1 MKPLLIRNACLSL
14 IDGMPERGDI
24 LIEGDRITAMGD
36 AIVCEEAQVLDASGL
51 WAAPGLVDMHVHLRD
66 PGQTHK
72 EDIFTGC
79 RAAAMGGVTSVL
91 AMPNTNPTVDSPHV
105 VHSILKKAEGA
116 DARVYVAASI
126 TKGLQGETL
135 NDLEELKKAG
145 AIAVTDDGRP
155 VQNARMQMMA
165 MEEAKRLGMRA
176 ISHAEDLPLVAGG
189 IMHEGEVSRELGV
202 KGMPRASED
211 LSTAREI
218 ILAESYG
225 LPIHIAHVS
234 TEGSV
239 SLIRYFKSRGVEVT
253 CETGPHYFTFTHEAL
268 RNRDANF
275 RMNPPLREEKDRKAI
290 IEALRDGTIDA
301 IATDHAPHVPE
312 EKADFEKA
320 PNGIIGLSTS
330 LAAAITGLV
339 VPGYLTLKQ
348 VIQKMSIIPA
358 KILGIDAG
366 ELRINGPA
374 DICLFDP
381 EEQWT
386 VDATKLGSKSRNSPF
401 DGMTLTGRVHTTI
414 CRGRLVYQCD
424 ETK

>member
-1 MKPLLIRNACLSL
+1 MKPLLIQNVCLRL
-14 IDGMPERGDI
+14 IDGMPDRGDI
-24 LIEGDRITAMGD
+24 LVEGDRITAMGD
-36 AIVCEEAQVLDASGL
+36 PIQCEEAQVIDASGL
-51 WAAPGLVDMHVHLRD
+51 WASPGLVDMHVHLRD

-72 EDIFTGC
+72 EDILTGC

-91 AMPNTNPTVDSPHV
+91 AMPNTIPTVDSPQV
-105 VHSILKKAEGA
+105 IHSILEKAKGA
-116 DARVYVAASI
+116 NARVYVAAAI
-126 TKGLQGETL
+126 TQGLKGETL
-135 NDLEELKKAG
+135 NNLEELKKAG

-155 VQNARMQMMA
+155 VPNARMQMTA
-165 MEEAKRLGMRA
+165 MEEAKRLGLRA
-176 ISHAEDLPLVAGG
+176 ISHAEDLSLVAGG
-189 IMHEGEVSRELGV
+189 IMHEGDVSRELGV

-239 SLIRYFKSRGVEVT
+239 SLIRYFKSREVEVT

-268 RNRDANF
+268 RGRDANF
-275 RMNPPLREEKDRKAI
+275 RMNPPLREETDRKAI
-290 IEALRDGTIDA
+290 IEALKDGTIDV
-301 IATDHAPHVPE
+301 IATDHAPHAPE

-330 LAAAITGLV
+330 LAASITGLV
-339 VPGYLTLKQ
+339 VPGHMTLKE
-348 VIQKMSIIPA
+348 VIHKMSAAPA
-358 KILGIDAG
+358 RILGIDAG
-366 ELRINGPA
+366 ELRVGGPA

-414 CRGRLVYQCD
+414 CRGELVYQL
-424 ETK
+424 ER